1 VKVNGGRRSLR
12 RSANTGPQCAW
23 ALTYVVASGSN
34 GMVPRRKGVECVKGP
49 CDKESICK
57 KTVFRGDMG

>member
-1 VKVNGGRRSLR
+1 
-12 RSANTGPQCAW
+12 
-23 ALTYVVASGSN
+23 VASGSN